1 MKHNGN
7 GKAQANGAANKPG
20 EPAPVVNIQFFG
32 GLWRYEVFLPDGRS
46 VEGFRSS
53 KASAEEAA
61 QTWIEARQ

>member
-7 GKAQANGAANKPG
+7 GKTNGATNGKAG
-20 EPAPVVNIQFFG
+20 EPAPAVNVRFFG

-53 KASAEEAA
+53 KTSAEEAA
-61 QTWIEARQ
+61 QLWIEARK